1 MVKLRI
7 SESCPTAQWSRGMIL
22 ALGARGPGFKSRLS
36 PFFFNC
42 WKALDDSDKIWQAE
56 IEQKAQTS
64 FQNIQNCNDYK
75 SGSDHYNF
83 KFALRACNYEA
94 DGESYEISEC
104 PQDGAARICSDTTVE
119 EAEQLIGEVG
129 KGNSYLQIPVRD
141 LNENTPVFSDK
152 YDTPIYQ
159 VYEHIQ
165 EQLLNRKYLFP
176 VKLLDRKL
184 TFKRAI

>member
-1 MVKLRI
+1 M
-7 SESCPTAQWSRGMIL
+7 
-22 ALGARGPGFKSRLS
+22 
-36 PFFFNC
+36 FNG

-104 PQDGAARICSDTTVE
+104 PQDGATRICSDTTVE

-141 LNENTPVFSDK
+141 LNENTPVFSDT

-165 EQLLNRKYLFP
+165 EELLNRKYLFP
-176 VKLLDRKL
+176 VKLLDWIRPEVNRKL
-184 TFKRAI
+184 TLKRAI

>member
-1 MVKLRI
+1 MVEQFYIWEFREIARRLN
-7 SESCPTAQWSRGMIL
+7 G
-22 ALGARGPGFKSRLS
+22 LGVWFSLWVREVPGSNPGWAHLFVQSL
-36 PFFFNC
+36 
-42 WKALDDSDKIWQAE
+42 KALDDSDKIWQAE

-75 SGSDHYNF
+75 DGSDHYNF

-104 PQDGAARICSDTTVE
+104 PQDGVERICSDTTVE
-119 EAEQLIGEVG
+119 DAEQLIGEVG

-141 LNENTPVFSDK
+141 LNENTPVFSDT

-159 VYEHIQ
+159 VFEHIQ
-165 EQLLNRKYLFP
+165 EK
-176 VKLLDRKL
+176 
-184 TFKRAI
+184 

>member
-1 MVKLRI
+1 
-7 SESCPTAQWSRGMIL
+7 MIL

-36 PFFFNC
+36 PFLRYIFPKAFFNRS
-42 WKALDDSDKIWQAE
+42 KALDDSDKIWQAE

-104 PQDGAARICSDTTVE
+104 PQDGAVRICSDTTVE

-141 LNENTPVFSDK
+141 LNENTPVFSDT

-165 EQLLNRKYLFP
+165 E
-176 VKLLDRKL
+176 KLLKTEKTCFRSGLDWIRPEVNRKL
-184 TFKRAI
+184 TFERVI